1 MEKNNI
7 FLKSEVSFANL
18 NTLSQKQADGF
29 ELRICEFSF
38 IADEILSSAKKL
50 ADDGMSITEIL
61 SLLSE
66 ELGITAAAVP
76 ENAMPQSRS
85 SIKGFLSNLNTLD
98 KVSLCNLITEK
109 WRGLGRPLSET
120 DFLASESAEPTFAY
134 VKNSLSDEAYEVF
147 SQEFDDPR
155 VSYCQSFKEACHA
168 VAESDV
174 GYCILPLEEKG
185 GARIPGIASMISS
198 FDLKIVAVTPVF
210 GFEGNADVKY
220 ALLSRGFFVPER
232 LPDDDLYLEIVLYQ
246 DSDVGISELLSV
258 AESLGIGVYRIN
270 TVLYESDG
278 TQPAFSVVLRDD
290 GADFTPLLVF
300 LTLFSSSY
308 SSVGFY
314 KNLE

>member
-1 MEKNNI
+1 
-7 FLKSEVSFANL
+7 
-18 NTLSQKQADGF
+18 
-29 ELRICEFSF
+29 
-38 IADEILSSAKKL
+38 
-50 ADDGMSITEIL
+50 
-61 SLLSE
+61 
-66 ELGITAAAVP
+66 
-76 ENAMPQSRS
+76 
-85 SIKGFLSNLNTLD
+85 
-98 KVSLCNLITEK
+98 
-109 WRGLGRPLSET
+109 
-120 DFLASESAEPTFAY
+120 
-134 VKNSLSDEAYEVF
+134 
-147 SQEFDDPR
+147 
-155 VSYCQSFKEACHA
+155 
-168 VAESDV
+168 
-174 GYCILPLEEKG
+174 
-185 GARIPGIASMISS
+185 MISS